1 MPRFCALDL
10 FFYQVVKA
18 LKTYSNTTEWSNMF
32 YIVFV
37 SLFLFNVF
45 LVQNY
50 SCLNCGYNG
59 LRAHGRVKH
68 FLEENQDCVNE

>member
-1 MPRFCALDL
+1 
-10 FFYQVVKA
+10 
-18 LKTYSNTTEWSNMF
+18 MF

-50 SCLNCGYNG
+50 SYLNCGYNG

-68 FLEENQDCVNE
+68 FLEKNQDCVSEWFNKLDGVGPVDNRPSTD